1 MCVKHLFAKCAFLGD
16 LGECHHLEIAT
27 LRLHLG
33 SGSVFRQRCKY
44 SAILFNDCSIRVFIA
59 GLFYWSISIIL
70 YLSMNKTCYDHCHS
84 ALRTTY
90 QLGLQLVE

>member
-1 MCVKHLFAKCAFLGD
+1 MCVKHLFAKHAFLGD

-44 SAILFNDCSIRVFIA
+44 SAILFNGCSIRIILFPDCSIRVYQSF
-59 GLFYWSISIIL
+59 
-70 YLSMNKTCYDHCHS
+70 H
-84 ALRTTY
+84 TY
-90 QLGLQLVE
+90 Q